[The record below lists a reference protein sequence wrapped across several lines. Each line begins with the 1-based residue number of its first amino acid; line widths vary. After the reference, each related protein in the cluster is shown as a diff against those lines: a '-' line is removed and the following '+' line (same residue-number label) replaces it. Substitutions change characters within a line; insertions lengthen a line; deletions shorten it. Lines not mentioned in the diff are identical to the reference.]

1 MCRKEQNMNII
12 TRIIRFFTTKKIT
25 LFKTTIFGRTINISK
40 RYTREEYKKFRK
52 QWHLDDYK

>member
-1 MCRKEQNMNII
+1 MNII
-12 TRIIRFFTTKKIT
+12 AGIIRLFTTKKIT
-25 LFKTTIFGRTINISK
+25 FFKTTIFGKNINISK